1 VRNLPCAQPTDEG
14 GLQGCDARTHH
25 PSWSSIILK
34 STFSITR
41 CCFFYDASFLSF
53 MDCIPW
59 ISWNIFMIKNISWS
73 YSFCFLCFSL
83 SFFSWPYLTPK
94 WYRCTREEFVFGTQ
108 LVLLYLFVFV
118 TVTNQ
123 KMPYTK
129 TCDDGGYVHSILPD
143 AVSAFLFQPSSFFSS
158 SLLSHKDWC
167 HNQLDAEHL
176 GHDLPCLDTAWG
188 HQIIP
193 IKTV

>member
-83 SFFSWPYLTPK
+83 FFFSWPYLTPK
-94 WYRCTREEFVFGTQ
+94 WYRCTREEFMFGTQ

-123 KMPYTK
+123 KMSYSK
-129 TCDDGGYVHSILPD
+129 TCDDGGYVHS
-143 AVSAFLFQPSSFFSS
+143 SFQMLLVLFFSNLPLFS
-158 SLLSHKDWC
+158 PHYWATKIDVTISLMQSI
-167 HNQLDAEHL
+167 L
-176 GHDLPCLDTAWG
+176 GMIFLAWTLPGAT
-188 HQIIP
+188 
-193 IKTV
+193 K